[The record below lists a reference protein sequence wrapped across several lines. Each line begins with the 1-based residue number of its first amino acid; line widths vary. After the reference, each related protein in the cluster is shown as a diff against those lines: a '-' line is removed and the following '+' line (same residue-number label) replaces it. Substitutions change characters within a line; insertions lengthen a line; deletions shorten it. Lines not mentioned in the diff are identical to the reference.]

1 MTETTADQLSAER
14 PMDEYGDPDMMSE
27 QSALMIQ
34 QAAEHYE
41 NKLREYVSTTQIL
54 LTIEDVLRLLD
65 LDQDR
70 DAARYAIPSIT
81 KALRNLGCKTE
92 KLIVFIPPSRIP
104 AGEIIG

>member
-1 MTETTADQLSAER
+1 MTETTADKLPAER

-41 NKLREYVSTTQIL
+41 NKLRDFANGHNTIFA
-54 LTIEDVLRLLD
+54 IEDVLSILE

-70 DAARYAIPSIT
+70 DATRFTIPSIA
-81 KALRNLGCKTE
+81 KALLNLGCTTE
-92 KLIVFIPPSRIP
+92 KMIVFIPPSRIP
-104 AGEIIG
+104 AGEIAG